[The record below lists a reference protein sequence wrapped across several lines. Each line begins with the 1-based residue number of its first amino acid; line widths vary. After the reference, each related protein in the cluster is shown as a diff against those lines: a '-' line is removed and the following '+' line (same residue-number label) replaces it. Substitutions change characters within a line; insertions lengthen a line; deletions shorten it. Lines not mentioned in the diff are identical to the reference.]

1 MKSASVALGARN
13 ASICLMIQAIEPAV
27 ADLLKGLPRELDNES
42 DRARLVPALQFA
54 LTTYGDERR
63 PSGETYVEHGR
74 NVVGALSELG
84 IVDTDTVIA
93 TLLHDTLLPQ
103 FKVTDGALIKHFGRE
118 VAALI
123 RGVKTLDDYSKQ
135 AGRNRQAAPDNTDE
149 RQDRDTLE
157 AIRRALLS
165 IIEGDI
171 RVILIRMVDSLQDL
185 RRAANMPLDLQR
197 QVAYEAMYIYAPIAN
212 RLGIWHLKSQLEDLA
227 FRYLEPEKYREIAR
241 ALDEKREVRAL
252 KVERAA
258 TRLRKRLRDMGLKAT
273 VTGRPKHLYSIYRK
287 MKRKE
292 LDFTQIYD
300 IQALRV
306 IIETPEPAA
315 EDAAPKA
322 ISKDKKLNAKARKE
336 REDNERDLCYQV
348 LGAVH
353 SLWQPMRGEFD
364 DYIGSPKANG
374 YKSLHTA
381 VIDSET
387 GQKLEVQI
395 RTQRMHEEAERG
407 VAAHWLYKEQDTQV
421 SSSSQRQIQ
430 NLRELLVTLQEDEDE
445 AGVLDMTKLEE
456 RIHVYTPTGQ
466 IVDLPA
472 GSTPIDFAYQI
483 HTDLGHLCSGARVNG
498 KLTSLDYQLKS
509 GDKVEIIKSKRGKP
523 NRDWMNPSLG
533 YSGSARTR
541 SKIRQWFRQQER
553 EQNIAQGR
561 EVIERELK
569 RLGLL
574 ELFTVE
580 DIAHA
585 LKFEVIDEFLSK
597 VGFGDIHTV
606 QITGAIAVMQQ
617 ALRAEDEELR
627 PLFRPPSSKRKGVTV
642 RGMEGL
648 HTRLAACCHP
658 IAPEPIIGYITRG
671 QGVTIHA
678 QSCDQLKGITD
689 KERLIEVEW
698 GTGGEKYPIPIVV
711 TAYRRGGLIEDLVS
725 TLRGQQINVP
735 KTKLVTTDNIMKVY
749 LIAEVA
755 DITQLNWL
763 LAKLENLP
771 KVIKAQRQS
780 WS

>member
-1 MKSASVALGARN
+1 
-13 ASICLMIQAIEPAV
+13 MIQAIKPAV
-27 ADLLKGLPRELDNES
+27 ADLLKSLLRERETDSSN
-42 DRARLVPALQFA
+42 DRLVPALQFA
-54 LTTYGDERR
+54 LETYGEERR
-63 PSGETYVEHGR
+63 ASGETYVEHGR
-74 NVVGALSELG
+74 SVAGALSELG
-84 IVDTDTVIA
+84 IDDTDTVIA
-93 TLLHDTLLPQ
+93 ALLHDVLLPQ
-103 FKVTDGALIKHFGRE
+103 FKGTEGGLAKRFGRE

-123 RGVKTLDDYSKQ
+123 RGIKTLEDYSRQ
-135 AGRNRQAAPDNTDE
+135 AGRNQQTVPYNPDE
-149 RQDRDTLE
+149 SQDRDTLE

-171 RVILIRMVDSLQDL
+171 RVILIRMVDTLQDL
-185 RRAANMPLDLQR
+185 RRANNMPPELQR
-197 QVAYEAMYIYAPIAN
+197 QVAYEAMHIYAPIAN

-227 FRYLEPEKYREIAR
+227 FRYLEPDKYREIAR
-241 ALDEKREVRAL
+241 ALDEKREVRAQ

-258 TRLRKRLRDMGLKAT
+258 SRLRKRLRDLGLKAT

-287 MKRKE
+287 MRRKE

-306 IIETPEPAA
+306 IIESPEPSGEAA
-315 EDAAPKA
+315 TAKA
-322 ISKDKKLNAKARKE
+322 NGKDKKLSAKARKE
-336 REDNERDLCYQV
+336 REDKERDLCYQV

-353 SLWQPMRGEFD
+353 SLWQPIRGEFD

-407 VAAHWLYKEQDTQV
+407 VAAHWLYKEQGATV

-430 NLRELLVTLQEDEDE
+430 NLRELLVNLQEDEDE
-445 AGVLDMTKLEE
+445 DGVVDMAKLEE
-456 RIHVYTPTGQ
+456 RIHVYTPNGQ
-466 IVDLPA
+466 IIDLPA

-483 HTDLGHLCSGARVNG
+483 HTGLGHLCRGARVNG
-498 KLTSLDYQLKS
+498 KLTSLDYQLQS
-509 GDKVEIIKSKRGKP
+509 GDKVEIIKGKRGGP

-533 YSGSARTR
+533 YTGSARTR

-574 ELFTVE
+574 EVYSVE
-580 DIAHA
+580 DIARA
-585 LKFEVIDEFLSK
+585 LKYDHIEEFLSN
-597 VGFGDIHTV
+597 VGFGDIQTK
-606 QITGAIAVMQQ
+606 QITGAIALMQQ
-617 ALRAEDEELR
+617 SLRAEDVELL
-627 PLFRPPSSKRKGVTV
+627 PLFQSPPTKHKGLTV
-642 RGMEGL
+642 RGVAGL
-648 HTRLAACCHP
+648 HTRMAACCHP

-689 KERLIEVEW
+689 KERLIEVDW

-755 DITQLNWL
+755 DINQLNWL
-763 LAKLENLP
+763 LTKLENLP
-771 KVIKAQRQS
+771 KVIKAQRQK

>member
-1 MKSASVALGARN
+1 
-13 ASICLMIQAIEPAV
+13 MIQAIEPAL
-27 ADLLKGLPRELDNES
+27 ADLLKSLPRERDNES
-42 DRARLVPALQFA
+42 ERERLVRALQFA
-54 LTTYGDERR
+54 LETFGDALR

-74 NVVGALSELG
+74 NVAGALAELG
-84 IVDTDTVIA
+84 IDDSDTVIA
-93 TLLHDTLLPQ
+93 ALLHDTLLPQ
-103 FKVTDGALIKHFGRE
+103 FKVTQGGLTKRFGRE
-118 VAALI
+118 VGALI

-135 AGRNRQAAPDNTDE
+135 AGRNQQEAPYYPDE
-149 RQDRDTLE
+149 SQDRATLE

-185 RRAANMPLDLQR
+185 RRASNMPAEMQR
-197 QVAYEAMYIYAPIAN
+197 QVAYEAMHIYAPIAN

-241 ALDEKREVRAL
+241 ALDDKREVRAL

-258 TRLRKRLRDMGLKAT
+258 MRLRRRLKDMGLKTT

-287 MKRKE
+287 MRRKE
-292 LDFTQIYD
+292 LDFSQIYD

-306 IIETPEPAA
+306 IIETPEPADDEA
-315 EDAAPKA
+315 TPTANG
-322 ISKDKKLNAKARKE
+322 KDKKLNAKARKG

-353 SLWQPMRGEFD
+353 SLWQPIRGEFD

-381 VIDSET
+381 VIDSDS

-407 VAAHWLYKEQDTQV
+407 VAAHWLYKEQGAPV

-430 NLRELLVTLQEDEDE
+430 TLRDLLVNLQEDEDE
-445 AGVLDMTKLEE
+445 DGVLDVAKLEE

-466 IVDLPA
+466 IIDLPA

-483 HTDLGHLCSGARVNG
+483 HTALGHLCSGARVNG

-509 GDKVEIIKSKRGKP
+509 GDKVEVIKGKRGGP
-523 NRDWMNPSLG
+523 SRDWMNPSLG
-533 YSGSARTR
+533 YTGSARTR

-569 RLGLL
+569 RLSLM
-574 ELFTVE
+574 EVYSVE

-585 LKFEVIDEFLSK
+585 LKYDNIEEFLSK
-597 VGFGDIHTV
+597 VGFGDIQTV
-606 QITGAIAVMQQ
+606 QVTGAIALMQQ
-617 ALRAEDEELR
+617 ALRAEDEELL
-627 PLFRPPSSKRKGVTV
+627 PLFRAPSSKRKGLTV
-642 RGMEGL
+642 RGVEGL
-648 HTRLAACCHP
+648 HTRMAACCHP

-689 KERLIEVEW
+689 KERLIEVDW
-698 GTGGEKYPIPIVV
+698 GTGGDKYPIPIVV

-763 LAKLENLP
+763 LTKLENLP

>member
-1 MKSASVALGARN
+1 
-13 ASICLMIQAIEPAV
+13 MIQAIEPTV
-27 ADLLKGLPRELDNES
+27 ADLLKSLPRDRENES
-42 DRARLVPALQFA
+42 ERARLVPALQFA
-54 LTTYGDERR
+54 LEIYGDERR
-63 PSGETYVEHGR
+63 ASGETYLEHGR
-74 NVVGALSELG
+74 NVAGGLAELG
-84 IVDTDTVIA
+84 IDDTDTVIA
-93 TLLHDTLLPQ
+93 ALLHDALLPP
-103 FKVTDGALIKHFGRE
+103 FKVTESGLAKRFGRE

-135 AGRNRQAAPDNTDE
+135 AGRNQPKVAYNPDVS
-149 RQDRDTLE
+149 QDRDTLE

-171 RVILIRMVDSLQDL
+171 RVILIRMADSLQDL
-185 RRAANMPLDLQR
+185 RRASNMPAEMQR
-197 QVAYEAMYIYAPIAN
+197 QVAYEAMHIYAPIAN

-227 FRYLEPEKYREIAR
+227 FRYLEPDKYREIAR
-241 ALDEKREVRAL
+241 ALDEKREVRAQ

-287 MKRKE
+287 MMRKE

-306 IIETPEPAA
+306 IIDTSEPAQV
-315 EDAAPKA
+315 DATARVNG
-322 ISKDKKLNAKARKE
+322 KDKKLNAKARKE

-353 SLWQPMRGEFD
+353 SLWQPIRGEFD

-395 RTQRMHEEAERG
+395 RTLRMHEEAERG
-407 VAAHWLYKEQDTQV
+407 VAAHWLYKEQGTPV
-421 SSSSQRQIQ
+421 SSSAQRQIQ
-430 NLRELLVTLQEDEDE
+430 NLRELLINLQEDEDE
-445 AGVLDMTKLEE
+445 AGVVEMTKLEE
-456 RIHVYTPTGQ
+456 RIHVYTPNGQ

-483 HTDLGHLCSGARVNG
+483 HTELGHLCRGARVNG

-509 GDKVEIIKSKRGKP
+509 GDKIEIIKGKRGKP

-533 YSGSARTR
+533 YTGSARTR

-574 ELFTVE
+574 DVYSVE
-580 DIAHA
+580 DIARA
-585 LKFEVIDEFLSK
+585 LKYDNIEEFLSK
-597 VGFGDIHTV
+597 VGFGDIQTV
-606 QITGAIAVMQQ
+606 QITGAIALMQQ

-627 PLFRPPSSKRKGVTV
+627 PLFRPPSTKRKGLTV
-642 RGMEGL
+642 RGVEGL
-648 HTRLAACCHP
+648 HTRMAACCHP

-689 KERLIEVEW
+689 KERLIEVDW

-755 DITQLNWL
+755 DIAQLHWL
-763 LAKLENLP
+763 LTKLENLP
-771 KVIKAQRQS
+771 KVIKAQRQH